1 MREKTA
7 YIEGVK
13 LMRQIFSA
21 GLVVFLAFVGWAD
34 RLMAAQL
41 DDLIVGAKKEGAI
54 NFYGPSTLTPQGAGL
69 LEAAF
74 NKKYGLNTKLTFHPS
89 LNMTRDVGKFVGMAA
104 SGVAPD
110 WDTMVVTDAHY
121 ATLWLRKLIEPYDY
135 KSAGVDPQVIHYD
148 SGSISFANQI
158 VLPAYNKKTMPA
170 KDVPTKW
177 EDLLDPQWKGGKLG
191 VSTATHHLA
200 RLAVGAWG
208 EEKGTKFV
216 KDITAQKPVLGRLA
230 ELYSRLLLGEISIAV
245 TLTDSNINDAKKTG
259 APIVFADAIQPV
271 IAPAYQIG
279 VLKGAQNPSTGHL
292 MAIFLTSKEAQ
303 DIWEKY
309 NGQTSAF
316 VPGTPAYKFLKGKQ
330 ALFMNQNQ
338 AKDIDRLAREY
349 GKILGF
355 NR

>member
-1 MREKTA
+1 MRRINEISIGLLAIVLAVEWT
-7 YIEGVK
+7 GSVK
-13 LMRQIFSA
+13 ATTPDKLI
-21 GLVVFLAFVGWAD
+21 AD
-34 RLMAAQL
+34 
-41 DDLIVGAKKEGAI
+41 AKKEGVI
-54 NFYGPSTLTPQGAGL
+54 DFYGPSTLTPQGAGL

-89 LNMTRDVGKFVGMAA
+89 LNMTRDVGKFVGMTAT
-104 SGVAPD
+104 GVAPE

-121 ATLWLRKLIEPYDY
+121 ATLWLRKLVDPYDY

-148 SGSISFANQI
+148 NGSISFANQI

-170 KDVPTKW
+170 KDFPTKW
-177 EDLLDPQWKGGKLG
+177 EDLLDPKWKGGKLG
-191 VSTATHHLA
+191 VSTATHHFA

-208 EEKGTKFV
+208 EEKTTQFV
-216 KDITAQKPVLGRLA
+216 KNIASQEPVLGRLA
-230 ELYSRLLLGEISIAV
+230 ELYNRLLLGEISIAV

-259 APIVFADAIQPV
+259 APIVFADAVQPV
-271 IAPAYQIG
+271 ISPAYQIG
-279 VLKGAQNPSTGHL
+279 VLKGAQHPSTGHL
-292 MAIFLTSKEAQ
+292 VAIFLTSKEAQ

-316 VPGTPAYKFLKGKQ
+316 VPGTTAYKFLKGKQ
-330 ALFMNQNQ
+330 ALFMDQKQ
-338 AKDIDRLAREY
+338 AKDIDRLARQY

>member
-1 MREKTA
+1 MRRLEAESISVILLGIILAIAWSGIVEASATD
-7 YIEGVK
+7 K
-13 LMRQIFSA
+13 LIA
-21 GLVVFLAFVGWAD
+21 E
-34 RLMAAQL
+34 
-41 DDLIVGAKKEGAI
+41 AKKEAVI
-54 NFYGPSTLTPQGAGL
+54 EFYGPSTLTPQGAGL
-69 LEAAF
+69 LEDAF

-104 SGVAPD
+104 SGVAPE

-148 SGSISFANQI
+148 SGSITFANQI

-177 EDLLDPQWKGGKLG
+177 EDLLDPKWKGGKLG

-208 EEKGTKFV
+208 EERGTKFV
-216 KDITAQKPVLGRLA
+216 KDIAAQKPVLGRLA
-230 ELYSRLLLGEISIAV
+230 ELYNRLLLGEISLAV

-259 APIVFADAIQPV
+259 APIVFADTIQPV
-271 IAPAYQIG
+271 VAPAYQIG
-279 VLKGAQNPSTGHL
+279 VLKGAQHPATGHL

-303 DIWEKY
+303 DIWQKY
-309 NGQTSAF
+309 NGQSSAF

-338 AKDIDRLAREY
+338 AKEIDKLAREY

>member
-1 MREKTA
+1 MQLFKRIHIA
-7 YIEGVK
+7 
-13 LMRQIFSA
+13 L
-21 GLVVFLAFVGWAD
+21 LAILLAVGWAGFVRAGGMD
-34 RLMAAQL
+34 G
-41 DDLIVGAKKEGAI
+41 LIADAKKEGVI
-54 NFYGPSTLTPQGAGL
+54 EFYGPSTLTPQGAGL

-89 LNMTRDVGKFVGMAA
+89 INMTRDVGKFVGMAA
-104 SGVAPD
+104 TGVPPD

-148 SGSISFANQI
+148 SGSITFANQI

-177 EDLLDPQWKGGKLG
+177 EDLLDPKWKGGKLG

-216 KDITAQKPVLGRLA
+216 KDIAAQKPVLGRLA
-230 ELYSRLLLGEISIAV
+230 ELYNRLLLGEISLAL

-279 VLKGAQNPSTGHL
+279 VLKGAQHPATGHL
-292 MAIFLTSKEAQ
+292 IAIFLTSKEAQ

>member
-1 MREKTA
+1 MKQF
-7 YIEGVK
+7 V
-13 LMRQIFSA
+13 LA
-21 GLVVFLAFVGWAD
+21 GLVVFLTFAGWAD
-34 RLMAAQL
+34 RLTAAQL
-41 DDLIVGAKKEGAI
+41 DDLIAGAKKEGAI
-54 NFYGPSTLTPQGAGL
+54 NFYGPSTLTPEGAGL
-69 LEAAF
+69 IEAAF
-74 NKKYGLNTKLTFHPS
+74 NKKYGLDTKLTFHPS

-135 KSAGVDPQVIHYD
+135 KSAGVDPQVINYD

-170 KDVPTKW
+170 KDVPKKW
-177 EDLLDPQWKGGKLG
+177 EDLLDPKWKDGKLG

-216 KDITAQKPVLGRLA
+216 KDIAAQKPVLGRLA
-230 ELYSRLLLGEISIAV
+230 ELYSRLLLGEISLAV

-259 APIVFADAIQPV
+259 APIVFADSIQPV

-279 VLKGAQNPSTGHL
+279 VLKGAQHPSTGHL

-303 DIWEKY
+303 DIWQKY

-316 VPGTPAYKFLKGKQ
+316 IPGTPAYKFLKGKQ

>member
-1 MREKTA
+1 MRRINRADVGLLTLALALSWSGFVEATPLD
-7 YIEGVK
+7 K
-13 LMRQIFSA
+13 LI
-21 GLVVFLAFVGWAD
+21 GE
-34 RLMAAQL
+34 
-41 DDLIVGAKKEGAI
+41 AKKEGTV
-54 NFYGPSTLTPQGAGL
+54 NFYGPATLTPQGAGS

-104 SGVAPD
+104 TGVGPE

-121 ATLWLRKLIEPYDY
+121 ATLWLRKLVDPYDY

-148 SGSISFANQI
+148 NGSISFANQI

-170 KDVPTKW
+170 NDVPTKW
-177 EDLLDPQWKGGKLG
+177 EDLLDPKWKGGKLG
-191 VSTATHHLA
+191 VSTATHHFA

-208 EEKGTKFV
+208 EEKTTQFV
-216 KDITAQKPVLGRLA
+216 KNIASQEPVLGRLA
-230 ELYSRLLLGEISIAV
+230 ELYNRLLLGEISIAV

-259 APIVFADAIQPV
+259 APIVFADTIQPV

-279 VLKGAQNPSTGHL
+279 VLKAAQHPSTGHL

-316 VPGTPAYKFLKGKQ
+316 VPGTTAYKFLKGKQ
-330 ALFMNQNQ
+330 ALFMDQKQ
-338 AKDIDRLAREY
+338 AKDVDRLARQY

>member
-1 MREKTA
+1 MRSSRDA
-7 YIEGVK
+7 RSI
-13 LMRQIFSA
+13 
-21 GLVVFLAFVGWAD
+21 GLLAIVLAVGWSGFVD
-34 RLMAAQL
+34 AAAL
-41 DDLIVGAKKEGAI
+41 DKLIGDAKKEGAI
-54 NFYGPSTLTPQGAGL
+54 EFYGPSTLTPQGAGL

-74 NKKYGLNTKLTFHPS
+74 NKKYDLNTKLTFHPS

-148 SGSISFANQI
+148 SGSITFANQI

-177 EDLLDPQWKGGKLG
+177 EDLLDPKWKDGKLG

-208 EEKGTKFV
+208 EENGTKFV
-216 KDITAQKPVLGRLA
+216 KDIAAQRPVLGRLA
-230 ELYSRLLLGEISIAV
+230 ELYSRLLLGEISLAV

-259 APIVFADAIQPV
+259 APIVFADSIQPV

-279 VLKGAQNPSTGHL
+279 VLKGAQHPSTGHL

-303 DIWEKY
+303 DIWQKY

-316 VPGTPAYKFLKGKQ
+316 IPGTPAYKFLKGKQ

-338 AKDIDRLAREY
+338 AKDTDRLAREY

>member
-1 MREKTA
+1 MTRLKAESISVILLGIIVAIIAWRGNVEASATDKLIA
-7 YIEGVK
+7 EAKAEGV
-13 LMRQIFSA
+13 I
-21 GLVVFLAFVGWAD
+21 
-34 RLMAAQL
+34 
-41 DDLIVGAKKEGAI
+41 E
-54 NFYGPSTLTPQGAGL
+54 FYGPSTLTPQGAGL

-104 SGVAPD
+104 SGVAPE

-148 SGSISFANQI
+148 NGSVSFANQI

-177 EDLLDPQWKGGKLG
+177 EDLLDPKWKGGKLG

-216 KDITAQKPVLGRLA
+216 KDIAAQKPVLGRLA
-230 ELYSRLLLGEISIAV
+230 ELYNRLLLGEISLAV

-279 VLKGAQNPSTGHL
+279 VLKGAQHPATGHL

-303 DIWEKY
+303 DIWQKY

-316 VPGTPAYKFLKGKQ
+316 VAGTPAYKFLKGKQ

>member
-1 MREKTA
+1 MK
-7 YIEGVK
+7 
-13 LMRQIFSA
+13 QILS
-21 GLVVFLAFVGWAD
+21 GSLVAFLAFAGWAD
-34 RLMAAQL
+34 RLMAAPP
-41 DDLIVGAKKEGAI
+41 DDLIAGAKKEGVI
-54 NFYGPSTLTPQGAGL
+54 NFYGPSTLTPEGAGL

-135 KSAGVDPQVIHYD
+135 KSAGIDPQVINYD

-170 KDVPTKW
+170 KDVPKKW
-177 EDLLDPQWKGGKLG
+177 EDLLDPKWKGGKLG

-216 KDITAQKPVLGRLA
+216 KEIAAQKPVLGRLA
-230 ELYSRLLLGEISIAV
+230 ELYNRLLLGEISLAV

-279 VLKGAQNPSTGHL
+279 VLKGAQHPATGHL

-303 DIWEKY
+303 EIWQKY

-338 AKDIDRLAREY
+338 AKDIDKLARQY

>member
-1 MREKTA
+1 MKRIVLT
-7 YIEGVK
+7 
-13 LMRQIFSA
+13 S
-21 GLVVFLAFVGWAD
+21 LVVFLAFAGWAD
-34 RLMAAQL
+34 RLMAAPP
-41 DDLIVGAKKEGAI
+41 DDLIAGAKKEGGI
-54 NFYGPSTLTPQGAGL
+54 NFYGPSTLTPEGAGL

-104 SGVAPD
+104 TGVPPD

-148 SGSISFANQI
+148 SGSITFANQI

-177 EDLLDPQWKGGKLG
+177 EDLLDPKWKGGKLG

-216 KDITAQKPVLGRLA
+216 KDIAAQKPVLGRLA
-230 ELYSRLLLGEISIAV
+230 ELYNRLLLGEISLAV

-279 VLKGAQNPSTGHL
+279 VLKGAQHPAAGHL

-316 VPGTPAYKFLKGKQ
+316 VPGTTAYKFLKGKQ